1 MRLNGFVNLGNK
13 YVHLNLDKPF
23 LEMNAWFNNQD
34 QLEAEATKAIQNCY
48 QSIFSEP
55 RHVILKY
62 LCNNR
67 NLHPCFTEEK

>member
-1 MRLNGFVNLGNK
+1 
-13 YVHLNLDKPF
+13 
-23 LEMNAWFNNQD
+23 MNAWFNNQD